1 MKRGANTLPIS
12 NKTCRS
18 SLMITCP
25 SGTTAPCPNARENGS
40 LFLTISLVA
49 LEKGEYLGCVLLRLL
64 EWWPMAAVVEEY
76 QARVGNVV
84 ENGDAYLKGDHAV
97 IPPMDEEH
105 GRLNARE
112 RWCVVV

>member
-40 LFLTISLVA
+40 LFLTISLDSGGNWSKASDRRLKRDVQDVSHM
-49 LEKGEYLGCVLLRLL
+49 LEKLLALQPVEFYYHNQDLETMPHKGLGFI
-64 EWWPMAAVVEEY
+64 AQDVE
-76 QARVGNVV
+76 
-84 ENGDAYLKGDHAV
+84 
-97 IPPMDEEH
+97 P
-105 GRLNARE
+105 
-112 RWCVVV
+112 